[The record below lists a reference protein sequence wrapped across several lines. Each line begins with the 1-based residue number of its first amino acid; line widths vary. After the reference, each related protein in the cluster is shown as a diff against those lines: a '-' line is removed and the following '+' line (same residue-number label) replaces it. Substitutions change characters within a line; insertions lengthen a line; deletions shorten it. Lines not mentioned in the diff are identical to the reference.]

1 MLHKKIAFIM
11 ALITKL
17 LRKTEM
23 FKWIGECQTV
33 GKDIKSWYIQ
43 TPILIN
49 LNWELKFQVHINAY
63 QLAVGAILAQN
74 PTCKIYQPIM
84 YS

>member
-1 MLHKKIAFIM
+1 M

-33 GKDIKSWYIQ
+33 GKDIKS
-43 TPILIN
+43 
-49 LNWELKFQVHINAY
+49 
-63 QLAVGAILAQN
+63 
-74 PTCKIYQPIM
+74 
-84 YS
+84 